1 MGKPFP
7 SAIHLQ
13 DFARITSK
21 QFSGPKF
28 SKPRSKNQFFPEF
41 LKSGGGDSDRAIR
54 KMEGSERNRMPLSAV
69 VSDCVKRWFQDTL
82 KEARAG
88 DTAMQVLVGQM
99 YFSGYGIPRDEKKG
113 RAWITKA
120 ARNRSSVWKV
130 SEKRP
135 GYNASDSDS
144 DEVKDDSK

>member
-99 YFSGYGIPRDEKKG
+99 YFSGYGIPRDEKKVIDNSG
-113 RAWITKA
+113 FSI
-120 ARNRSSVWKV
+120 SSIICIAVWV
-130 SEKRP
+130 ELGLLIVLCTDLVILLLS
-135 GYNASDSDS
+135 S
-144 DEVKDDSK
+144 

>member
-7 SAIHLQ
+7 SAINLQ

-21 QFSGPKF
+21 QVSGPKF

-99 YFSGYGIPRDEKKG
+99 YFSGYGIPRDEKKV
-113 RAWITKA
+113 ID
-120 ARNRSSVWKV
+120 NSMYSISSIICIAVWV
-130 SEKRP
+130 ELGLLIVLCTDLVILLLSF
-135 GYNASDSDS
+135 
-144 DEVKDDSK
+144 